1 MDSVSGQEI
10 DLHRPPQRIH
20 ITHTQQPAFRRSVV
34 RVQVIRY
41 RPSWPFVSP
50 AVRHL
55 RYVAGVSF
63 RLHHKPAILLFF
75 RYARSAA
82 HIAITGLVR
91 LQPHNRSA
99 FINFHI
105 VWRFRSICCWTVL
118 LHRSA
123 RSHRERAI
131 RCIRLP
137 PERNY
142 HFYSWKKKWAQPKHI
157 EILKC
162 YSRINMIWIITSYQL
177 VNRYI
182 TSALSAGITSWFEY
196 ALAGGPSTPTKAN
209 SVRLPH
215 QTTKS

>member
-34 RVQVIRY
+34 RVHVQVIRY

-142 HFYSWKKKWAQPKHI
+142 HFYSWTKK
-157 EILKC
+157 
-162 YSRINMIWIITSYQL
+162 M
-177 VNRYI
+177 
-182 TSALSAGITSWFEY
+182 SATETYWDIKMLFTDKYDMNNYVISAR
-196 ALAGGPSTPTKAN
+196 K
-209 SVRLPH
+209 
-215 QTTKS
+215 